1 MKILVQKF
9 GGTSVANAER
19 IHRAARRAIRAKE
32 GGNQVVVVVS
42 AMGKTTDKLLELAR
56 EISQEPPRRE
66 LDMLLTTGEQVSIAL
81 MAMAIH
87 AAGHEAI
94 SLTGG
99 QVGLMTD
106 AVHMKARI
114 QTINHERITR
124 ELDAGRIVIVA
135 GFQGVDESGEIYTLG
150 RGASDTTAVAMAAVL
165 QAKTCEIY
173 TDVDGVY
180 TTDPRLEP
188 NARKMNVIS
197 YDEMLELASLGA
209 GVMHSRAIEFG
220 KKYGVEIHVRSSLS
234 DAPGTLITSE
244 VAQMEQIVVSGAT
257 LKKDLAQFA
266 LLGVPN
272 QPGVAAEVFA
282 RLAEHNVVVDDIIQ
296 TIEESGKATTS
307 FTVEHTDLSEC
318 KLVVNELRK
327 QFSLRDVAIN
337 NVAKVSIVGV
347 GMRSHAGV
355 ARKMFNALAAG
366 QVNINAITTS
376 EIKISCIIA
385 PEDGV
390 KALRAVHAAF
400 DLDKEPAARPA

>member
-1 MKILVQKF
+1 
-9 GGTSVANAER
+9 
-19 IHRAARRAIRAKE
+19 
-32 GGNQVVVVVS
+32 
-42 AMGKTTDKLLELAR
+42 
-56 EISQEPPRRE
+56 
-66 LDMLLTTGEQVSIAL
+66 
-81 MAMAIH
+81 
-87 AAGHEAI
+87 
-94 SLTGG
+94 
-99 QVGLMTD
+99 
-106 AVHMKARI
+106 
-114 QTINHERITR
+114 
-124 ELDAGRIVIVA
+124 
-135 GFQGVDESGEIYTLG
+135 
-150 RGASDTTAVAMAAVL
+150 
-165 QAKTCEIY
+165 
-173 TDVDGVY
+173 
-180 TTDPRLEP
+180 
-188 NARKMNVIS
+188 
-197 YDEMLELASLGA
+197 
-209 GVMHSRAIEFG
+209 
-220 KKYGVEIHVRSSLS
+220 
-234 DAPGTLITSE
+234 
-244 VAQMEQIVVSGAT
+244 MEQIVVSGAT

>member
-1 MKILVQKF
+1 
-9 GGTSVANAER
+9 
-19 IHRAARRAIRAKE
+19 
-32 GGNQVVVVVS
+32 
-42 AMGKTTDKLLELAR
+42 
-56 EISQEPPRRE
+56 
-66 LDMLLTTGEQVSIAL
+66 MLLTTGEQVSIAL